1 MASTPVR
8 STVRPIESWAYQLQ
22 NVDPAVIHKC
32 EADVVVIDPYDAR
45 QVLWSTH
52 NVAQMQ
58 VTASGKRRRVLAY
71 VSIGEAEDYR
81 NYWPHVKDADY
92 IDRENPEWKGNFKVK
107 FWDADWQAVMFGVI
121 ADIMNRGYDGVY
133 LDIIDAYEYY
143 EKAFPDA
150 EYEMADFVISISER
164 IKGPWPKAWVVPQ
177 NGEGLLVYREYRNA
191 IDAIGK
197 EDIYYGAEENGKKNA
212 FSYTRDVISYLEA
225 LRDSGKPVLAVEYD
239 LNPTQAS
246 DVKKAI
252 RLDIYRGVPL
262 VAGRELDKA
271 PSGS

>member
-1 MASTPVR
+1 MVKTS
-8 STVRPIESWAYQLQ
+8 VRPISTWAYQLQ
-22 NVDPAVIHKC
+22 NVDPNLIHRHD
-32 EADVVVIDPYDAR
+32 ADIVVVEPYDEA
-45 QVLWSTH
+45 QVLWPPH
-52 NVAQMQ
+52 IVAKMQ
-58 VTASGKRRRVLAY
+58 TTMSGKRRRVLAY
-71 VSIGEAEDYR
+71 ISIGEAENYR
-81 NYWPHVKDADY
+81 KYWWSIKDADF
-92 IDRENPEWKGNFKVK
+92 IDAENPEWKGNFKVK
-107 FWDADWQAVMFGVI
+107 FWDRAWQAIIFQMLS
-121 ADIMNRGYDGVY
+121 DIMSCGYDGVY
-133 LDIIDAYEYY
+133 LDIIDAYEHY

-164 IKGPWPKAWVVPQ
+164 IKGPWPKAWIVPQ

-212 FSYTRDVISYLEA
+212 FSYTREVISYLDA
-225 LRDSGKPVLAVEYD
+225 LKDTGKPVLAVEYD
-239 LNPTQAS
+239 LTGQAAS

-252 RLDIYRGVPL
+252 RMDIERGVPL